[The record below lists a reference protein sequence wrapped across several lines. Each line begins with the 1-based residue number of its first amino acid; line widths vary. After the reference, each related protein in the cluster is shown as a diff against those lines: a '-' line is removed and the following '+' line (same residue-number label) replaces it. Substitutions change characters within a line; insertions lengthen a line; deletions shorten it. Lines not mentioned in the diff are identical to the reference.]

1 MKFYLVTFG
10 SRGDIE
16 PFHALALEASSA
28 GHEVFF
34 AHTADFEAQPDVPYI
49 DIVLPGSVEKVI
61 ADQGVSVWKALL
73 SYSSVMEPMLRAVWE
88 ASTRHIREIKPD
100 MVVYHPKVVT
110 AATAAHSVGALAA
123 LVEIVPT
130 MTPTRQFP
138 PAGFPGGL
146 PASLNKA
153 AYGLVKLGTSAFSG
167 TLSSLR
173 RELGVIRSE
182 SDLVVCPVSP
192 SLVPQ
197 PGDWPPYAHVTG
209 HWNVPSQASLDH
221 EMLEFV
227 SDGPILYA
235 GFGSMRD
242 SRGLQRASA
251 IVGAGR
257 ILGMKTILTTGWG
270 GLVPTPDHM
279 VAPDVLVRKAIPHAA
294 LLGHVD
300 LAVHHGGAG
309 TTHAMVRAGVPS
321 VIMPFLADQ
330 PWWAARLASQNLG
343 PEALPRTTTNPD
355 TIARALTKAQS
366 FDDVVSLA
374 GLRMATEDGLANTVR
389 ILEEAEVGTGEL
401 RKA

>member
-1 MKFYLVTFG
+1 MRIYLATFG

-16 PFHALALEASSA
+16 PFHALALEASAA

-34 AHTADFEAQPDVPYI
+34 AHTADFEAQQDVSYT
-49 DIVLPGSVEKVI
+49 DLVLPGSVEKVI
-61 ADQGVSVWKALL
+61 ADQGVSVWKALV
-73 SYSSVMEPMLRAVWE
+73 SYRRVMEPMLKSVWE
-88 ASTRHIREIKPD
+88 ASTEHIRDIKPD
-100 MVVYHPKVVT
+100 VVVYHPKVVT
-110 AATAAHSVGALAA
+110 AATAAHSVGAIAA

-130 MTPTRQFP
+130 MTPTSEFP
-138 PAGFPGGL
+138 PAGFPGSL

-153 AYGLVKLGTSAFSG
+153 AYGLVNLGTSAFSG

-173 RELGVIRSE
+173 KQLGVINSE

-197 PGDWPPYAHVTG
+197 PSDWPPYAHVTG
-209 HWNVPSQASLDH
+209 HWGVPSQASLDD
-221 EMLEFV
+221 ELLQFV
-227 SDGPILYA
+227 ADGPILYA

-242 SRGLQRASA
+242 TRGLQRASA
-251 IVGAGR
+251 IVGAAR

-279 VAPDVLVRKAIPHAA
+279 VAPDVLVRKALPHAA

-300 LAVHHGGAG
+300 LAIHHGGAG

-343 PEALPRTTTNPD
+343 PEALSRTTTNPD
-355 TIARALTKAQS
+355 TIARALKEAQS
-366 FDDVVSLA
+366 CDDVVSLA
-374 GLRMATEDGLANTVR
+374 GLRMAAEDGLANTVK

-401 RKA
+401 RAT